1 MPRLSTLSNPTGLID
16 LEKNRITI
24 VKDDAGSSLSFSL
37 VRLDLSRLSLPST
50 LNVVVIVR
58 RGNSEERIELGEV
71 SNWDKSFRLL
81 TEIGSEGTWTFRVLL
96 LQPGSSR
103 LIAAGENIR
112 PDGEGDSTSF
122 IALEPA
128 DLGQRPWDI
137 QIIDLE
143 GRVVIRFSREI
154 YLSATEAE
162 ADKFFVGLIL
172 PEAIRR
178 LSEWIGRSGALEDP
192 VWEPFKSWLVLHGV
206 NDEANA
212 DSEDSIQSWSDEVVG
227 AFCNRFEFASKLKEL
242 RIKGMD
248 E

>member
-24 VKDDAGSSLSFSL
+24 VTDEAGLNLSFSL
-37 VRLDLSRLSLPST
+37 VRLDLSGLSLPSP

-71 SNWDKSFRLL
+71 SKWDKSYRTLA
-81 TEIGSEGTWTFRVLL
+81 EIGGEGTWTFRVLL
-96 LQPGSSR
+96 LQPGSAK
-103 LIAAGENIR
+103 LVAAGENIR

-122 IALEPA
+122 IALEPV

-137 QIIDLE
+137 RILELE
-143 GRVVIRFSREI
+143 GRVVIRFSKEI

-162 ADKFFVGLIL
+162 ADKFFVSLIL

-178 LSEWIGRSGALEDP
+178 LAEWIGKSGALVDP
-192 VWEPFKSWLVLHGV
+192 VWEPFRSWLALHGIT
-206 NDEANA
+206 DEPDQESD
-212 DSEDSIQSWSDEVVG
+212 DSVQSWSTEVVD
-227 AFCNRFEFASKLKEL
+227 AFCNRFEFASKLREL